1 MQIAPLPKLYSINSI
16 IVITIVVYNKQLYLM
31 KEFVRLRVSVEDK
44 LFLKNEA
51 QKFSMTV
58 SSYLRKRVLNTK
70 IKNDE

>member
-31 KEFVRLRVSVEDK
+31 KEFVRLRVSAEDK

-58 SSYLRKRVLNTK
+58 SSYLRTRVLNTK

>member
-1 MQIAPLPKLYSINSI
+1 
-16 IVITIVVYNKQLYLM
+16 M
-31 KEFVRLRVSVEDK
+31 KEFVRLRVSAEDK

-58 SSYLRKRVLNTK
+58 SSYLRTRVLNTK

>member
-58 SSYLRKRVLNTK
+58 SSYLRTRVLNTK